1 VVFFMSTVA
10 EYIVGQLES
19 WGVHH
24 VYGVVG
30 DTFFPLMDAIAAEER
45 LRFVPVRHEAAAGLM
60 ASAEAK
66 LTGRL
71 AVCVA
76 TSGPGIANLIN
87 GLGDAYADRA
97 PVLAITGQVEMK
109 QIGTNAKQYVDQQA
123 LVRPLAGFTELLV
136 HPDAAG
142 TVLPA
147 ALRTA
152 LGEERVAHLSVPKD
166 LWAMA
171 CKAEVT
177 PPEPFLGAAPCPDQ
191 ATLDGALQR
200 MREARRP
207 LLLVGQGARPARDAI
222 MALAEKWGA
231 GVIHSMPAIGVVPWS
246 HPLALGGLG
255 AGGSDAAHAAL
266 QEADLLLTIACNWWP
281 AKHAPEHL
289 PVVKVDRQPVAVGG
303 KMEVCYGVPGL
314 AEAVVPRLAEGAP
327 GEPRAAW
334 RARLADLKAQWQAKV
349 DEEAGGGPAPAA
361 GPAPASGPAPA
372 AGPAPASGPA
382 PAAGPAPASGPAPA
396 AGPAPASGAA
406 PAMPPQQIIR
416 LLEQALPPDAIIA
429 LDTGDHTVWFNRIF
443 GGTAHEILVSGRWR
457 TLGFGLPAALA
468 AKLCCPD
475 RTVAALVGDT
485 GLQSLL
491 GELTT
496 AADLGLPVTVVVVNN
511 GEMAIERNR
520 VITQGHTKLG
530 TAPRT
535 PDFVAAAKAC
545 GLNALRATT
554 PTDLQQA
561 LNEARDAKGS
571 VLIDAAATAPV
582 APTSQG

>member
-1 VVFFMSTVA
+1 MSTTA
-10 EYIVGQLES
+10 EYIVSQLAA
-19 WGVHH
+19 WGVRH

-30 DTFFPLMDAIAAEER
+30 DTFFPFMDAIAAQEQ
-45 LRFVPVRHEAAAGLM
+45 LRFVPVRHEAAASLM

-87 GLGDAYADRA
+87 GLGDAYADRV
-97 PVLAITGQVEMK
+97 PVLAITGQVPTQ

-123 LVRPLAGFTELLV
+123 LVRPLAGFTELLA

-166 LWAMA
+166 LWAQPCNA
-171 CKAEVT
+171 AVT
-177 PPEPFLGAAPCPDQ
+177 PPEPFLGAAPCPDP
-191 ATLDGALQR
+191 ATVEGALDL
-200 MREARRP
+200 MRKARRP
-207 LLLVGQGARPARDAI
+207 LLLVGQGARPAREAI

-231 GVIHSMPAIGVVPWS
+231 GVLHSMPAIGVVPWS

-281 AKHAPEHL
+281 PKHVPAHL
-289 PVVKVDRQPVAVGG
+289 PVIKVDRQPVAVGG
-303 KMEVCYGVPGL
+303 RMEVCYGVPGL
-314 AEAVVPRLAEGAP
+314 AQVVVPRLGEGAP
-327 GEPRAAW
+327 AEPRPEW
-334 RARLADLKAQWQAKV
+334 RGRLAELKAQWQAKL
-349 DEEAGGGPAPAA
+349 DLEASAPPAPAA
-361 GPAPASGPAPA
+361 APGPGQ
-372 AGPAPASGPA
+372 
-382 PAAGPAPASGPAPA
+382 
-396 AGPAPASGAA
+396 GAT
-406 PAMPPQQIIR
+406 AMAPQQIIR
-416 LLEQALPPDAIIA
+416 LLEQALPPDAIVA
-429 LDTGDHTVWFNRIF
+429 LDTGDHTVWFNRVF

-468 AKLCCPD
+468 AKLSEPH
-475 RTVAALVGDT
+475 RSVAALVGDT
-485 GLQSLL
+485 GIQSLL

-496 AADLGLPVTVVVVNN
+496 AADLGLPVTIIVVNN
-511 GEMAIERNR
+511 GEMAIEQNR
-520 VITQGHTKLG
+520 AITQGHTRLG
-530 TAPRT
+530 TAPRN
-535 PDFVAAAKAC
+535 PDFVAVAQAC
-545 GLNALRATT
+545 GVQGARARTATELQTALHAAFTASS
-554 PTDLQQA
+554 PT
-561 LNEARDAKGS
+561 
-571 VLIDAAATAPV
+571 LIDAAATAPV

>member
-1 VVFFMSTVA
+1 MSTVA
-10 EYIVGQLES
+10 EYMVSQLAA
-19 WGVHH
+19 WGVRH

-30 DTFFPLMDAIAAEER
+30 DTFFPFMDAIAAQEQ

-76 TSGPGIANLIN
+76 TSGPGIANLLN

-97 PVLAITGQVEMK
+97 PVLAITGQVESR
-109 QIGTNAKQYVDQQA
+109 QIGTNVKQYVDQQA
-123 LVRPLAGFTELLV
+123 LVRPLAAFTEMLV

-166 LWAMA
+166 LWAMPCSA
-171 CKAEVT
+171 AVA
-177 PPEPFLGAAPCPDQ
+177 PPEPFLGAAPCPEP
-191 ATLDGALQR
+191 ATLEGALLR

-207 LLLVGQGARPARDAI
+207 LLLVGQGARPAREAVA
-222 MALAEKWGA
+222 ALAAKWGA

-255 AGGSDAAHAAL
+255 AGGTDAAHAAL

-281 AKHAPEHL
+281 QKHVPAHL
-289 PVVKVDRQPVAVGG
+289 PVIKVDRQPVAVGG
-303 KMEVCYGVPGL
+303 KMDVCFGVPGL
-314 AEAVVPRLAEGAP
+314 VEAVVPRLAEGAP
-327 GEPRAAW
+327 DEPRPEW

-349 DEEAGGGPAPAA
+349 DQEVAGGGAPAP
-361 GPAPASGPAPA
+361 G
-372 AGPAPASGPA
+372 
-382 PAAGPAPASGPAPA
+382 
-396 AGPAPASGAA
+396 GAQ
-406 PAMPPQQIIR
+406 PMPPQQIVR
-416 LLEQALPPDAIIA
+416 LVEQALPPDAIVA

-443 GGTAHEILVSGRWR
+443 GGTAHEVLVSGRWR
-457 TLGFGLPAALA
+457 TLGFGLPAAMA
-468 AKLCCPD
+468 AKLCHPE
-475 RTVAALVGDT
+475 RTVLALVGDT
-485 GLQSLL
+485 GLQSLMS
-491 GELTT
+491 ELTT
-496 AADLGLPVTVVVVNN
+496 AAGLGAPLTIVLVNN

-520 VITQGHTKLG
+520 TITQGHTQLG
-530 TAPRT
+530 TAPRN
-535 PDFVAAAKAC
+535 PDFVGVAQAC
-545 GLNALRATT
+545 GVRGLRAST
-554 PTDLQQA
+554 PAELTAA
-561 LNEARDAKGS
+561 LKEALAAPGP
-571 VLIDAAATAPV
+571 VLIDAAASAPV

>member
-1 VVFFMSTVA
+1 MSTVA
-10 EYIVGQLES
+10 EYIVGQLAA
-19 WGVHH
+19 WGVRH

-30 DTFFPLMDAIAAEER
+30 DTFFPFMDAIAGQEQ

-109 QIGTNAKQYVDQQA
+109 QIATNAKQYVDQQA

-177 PPEPFLGAAPCPDQ
+177 PPEPFLGAAPCPDE

-327 GEPRAAW
+327 GEQRSQW
-334 RARLADLKAQWQAKV
+334 RARLTELKAQWQAKV
-349 DEEAGGGPAPAA
+349 DEETGGGPAPDGIGQAPGGI
-361 GPAPASGPAPA
+361 GPAPAPAGIGPAPA
-372 AGPAPASGPA
+372 GIGP
-382 PAAGPAPASGPAPA
+382 
-396 AGPAPASGAA
+396 A

-416 LLEQALPPDAIIA
+416 ILEQSLPPDAIIA

-496 AADLGLPVTVVVVNN
+496 AADLGLPITIVVVNN

-535 PDFVAAAKAC
+535 PDFVAVAQAC

-561 LNEARDAKGS
+561 LNEARDAKGP

>member
-10 EYIVGQLES
+10 EHIVGQLAA
-19 WGVHH
+19 WGVRH

-30 DTFFPLMDAIAAEER
+30 DTFFPFMDAIAAQGQ

-71 AVCVA
+71 AACVA
-76 TSGPGIANLIN
+76 TSGPGIANLMN

-123 LVRPLAGFTELLV
+123 LVRPLAAFTELLV

-166 LWAMA
+166 LWSMA
-171 CKAEVT
+171 CNAAVT

-191 ATLDGALQR
+191 GTLDGAVAL
-200 MREARRP
+200 MRGAKRP

-246 HPLALGGLG
+246 HQLALGGLG
-255 AGGSDAAHAAL
+255 AGGADSAHAAL

-281 AKHAPEHL
+281 AKHVPEHL
-289 PVVKVDRQPVAVGG
+289 PVIKVDRQPVAVGG
-303 KMEVCYGVPGL
+303 KMAVCYGVPGL
-314 AEAVVPRLAEGAP
+314 AEVVVPRLAEGAP
-327 GEPRAAW
+327 GEPRPEW

-349 DEEAGGGPAPAA
+349 DEEVAGGSAPAGAAPAPAGA
-361 GPAPASGPAPA
+361 APAPAP
-372 AGPAPASGPA
+372 
-382 PAAGPAPASGPAPA
+382 
-396 AGPAPASGAA
+396 A

-468 AKLCCPD
+468 AKLCAPE

-496 AADLGLPVTVVVVNN
+496 AADLGLPITIIVVNN

-530 TAPRT
+530 TAHKV
-535 PDFVAAAKAC
+535 PDFVAVAQAC
-545 GLNALRATT
+545 GLNARRVTT
-554 PTDLQQA
+554 ATDLQQA
-561 LNEARDAKGS
+561 LDDARNAQGP